1 MPRIRKMRA
10 GYLPAPRR
18 RVNRRLR
25 EHARGGWWHQSAP
38 IHSPMRRSEQL
49 ARIHTRPQRA
59 ELTAAQ
65 LASCH
70 GSNDWSLQKSR
81 SPVVLPCIP
90 VQYTEGECDKIRGI
104 SDPSKLSAMLTA
116 KCVLGGLA
124 TGREWRWNGPGL
136 SEAHWHLSAK
146 SVQRVSSENLPCAE
160 HVAHAEH
167 VARSRFGSQQSFLA
181 PRGKPCRTRGG
192 NTETVRIS
200 TLSRLRFTPESWL
213 KTLRAFGWIR
223 DSTSDTRSLP
233 QDDNHARLGF

>member
-1 MPRIRKMRA
+1 MVGGGTSLLPHIPR
-10 GYLPAPRR
+10 
-18 RVNRRLR
+18 
-25 EHARGGWWHQSAP
+25 W
-38 IHSPMRRSEQL
+38 RSEQL

-81 SPVVLPCIP
+81 SPVVLPYIP
-90 VQYTEGECDKIRGI
+90 VQYKEGECDKIRGI

-116 KCVLGGLA
+116 KGVLGGLA

-160 HVAHAEH
+160 HVAHTED
-167 VARSRFGSQQSFLA
+167 VARSRVRSKTAQQSF
-181 PRGKPCRTRGG
+181 
-192 NTETVRIS
+192 TET
-200 TLSRLRFTPESWL
+200 
-213 KTLRAFGWIR
+213 
-223 DSTSDTRSLP
+223 TRETV
-233 QDDNHARLGF
+233 